1 MKLLK
6 YLLIA
11 AVGILLFVSIRQCS
25 KAKTDKQQ
33 YINMIDSANDSLKIT
48 RDELGRQ
55 IAETSVIV
63 AEKEDLE
70 LLTSAKDDEI
80 WMLKDLVKQRGKQ
93 LKAALVLSANT
104 RLDTVLISRVEKGD
118 TIWKVKT
125 EYRDRWIDLTA
136 ETDLNADSSEGK
148 TKVQLK
154 VANDFKIWKEYDKVG
169 KWPNRKKVLKVFVQ
183 SDNPY
188 TEVDTLKSWEI
199 PIEHPR
205 RLSFGPVAAYGIN
218 EDLKRHVFIGAGV
231 MYRIF

>member
-25 KAKTDKQQ
+25 KSKTDKQE
-33 YINMIDSANDSLKIT
+33 YINMLDAANDSLQTT

-55 IAETSVIV
+55 ITETSVIV
-63 AEKEDLE
+63 AQKEDLE
-70 LLTSAKDDEI
+70 LIVSSKDDEI
-80 WMLKDLVKQRGKQ
+80 WMLKDLVKSRGKQ
-93 LKAALVLSANT
+93 LTAALALTANT
-104 RLDTVLISRVEKGD
+104 RLDTVLVSRIEKGD

-125 EYRDRWIDLTA
+125 EYRDRWIELTA
-136 ETDLNADSSEGK
+136 ETDLNSDS

-154 VANDFKIWKEYDKVG
+154 VANDFKIWKEYEKIG
-169 KWPNRKKVLKVFVQ
+169 KWPNRKKILKVFVR

-188 TEVDTLKSWEI
+188 TEVDALKSWEI

-218 EDLKRHVFIGAGV
+218 EDFKRHVFIGAGV